1 MNNKNIDTAIKAY
14 LEGNRNEEFISVIA
28 EWIKDNPQNARTFA
42 DIQDIVASYKMRDRF
57 SSENIEKAYK
67 KIERKISGS
76 KNDDNNIQSIKKSS
90 RPYHKIFRY
99 VACIA
104 VIALI
109 GSITFFIL
117 NITNNS
123 KLLVARTANE
133 VSIIN
138 LSDGSVV
145 WLNRNSELHY
155 PKRFKG
161 PERNVSLT
169 GEAYFEVGA
178 NKDFPFVVS
187 SNGMDVKAIGT
198 AFNFNT
204 ELANNI
210 EEIALLDGSV
220 FVEGKKNEGKIMIVP
235 YQKVILDKTN
245 HRMTVEQMHSGI
257 EAYWHNHLAPLNN
270 ATMRDIARVFESLYG
285 VSITLIGDNNYK
297 STYSGFISQD
307 ESIEKALEAL
317 SYSIP
322 FTYSISGSNV
332 TITMKK

>member
-28 EWIKDNPQNARTFA
+28 EWIKDNPKNARTFA

-67 KIERKISGS
+67 KIERKISVS

-99 VACIA
+99 AACIA
-104 VIALI
+104 ATALI
-109 GSITFFIL
+109 GYITFFIL
-117 NITNNS
+117 NITNNP

-133 VSIIN
+133 VRIIN

-155 PKRFKG
+155 PKIFKG

-210 EEIALLDGSV
+210 EEIDTKIEVPENIMFLENSTKKDRKNAKNI
-220 FVEGKKNEGKIMIVP
+220 FVEYLPIAEKMKLKKLLTDGENIYSDYSVNE
-235 YQKVILDKTN
+235 IL
-245 HRMTVEQMHSGI
+245 
-257 EAYWHNHLAPLNN
+257 
-270 ATMRDIARVFESLYG
+270 
-285 VSITLIGDNNYK
+285 
-297 STYSGFISQD
+297 
-307 ESIEKALEAL
+307 
-317 SYSIP
+317 
-322 FTYSISGSNV
+322 
-332 TITMKK
+332 